1 MVSVGQ
7 RQRPKYGKHGA
18 AAAPQIWQAWGSG
31 GALSMASVGQRLRS
45 KYGKRVAAA
54 APQIWQAWGSGSA
67 PNMASVGSRLNR
79 GEKQGRAPEGPHAV
93 GHIADVADDR
103 PSQSLQKGDPAG
115 SLSQTQLDP
124 LAPTQVDP
132 ISPTQL
138 DPLSQTQV
146 DPLAPT
152 QVDPLSPTQVDPSAP
167 VHLDPLA
174 SIQLNSQLGIPST
187 KAARC
192 YGDLPAEA
200 ARWYGGAPRQ
210 DGAAAGACGLWW
222 GRAQGTRSGRRRES
236 GHLPI

>member
-1 MVSVGQ
+1 
-7 RQRPKYGKHGA
+7 
-18 AAAPQIWQAWGSG
+18 
-31 GALSMASVGQRLRS
+31 MASVGQRLRS

-200 ARWYGGAPRQ
+200 ARWYGDLPAEAARWYGDLPAEAARWYGGAPRQ